1 MTFRNDS
8 KAMLARFLAV
18 LAGALAIVACGGSS
32 STPTPTPTPVA
43 NTVTAEVNA
52 GPANNST
59 NMLFVTV
66 TVCLPGTTTCTDIP
80 NVQVDTMSE
89 GLRVLSTALGTLG
102 SSLPTI
108 QDSSSNVLQECIQFA
123 DTTYIWGPVATADV
137 TMAGEKASSVPIQV
151 INNPAAF
158 DVPSSC
164 LTLGNPG
171 PQGNLNTVA
180 TLGANGIIGL
190 GNFAQDCGGACTS
203 ASSNPPPYY
212 FVCPQ
217 NVCSIPAVP
226 LNDQLWNPVALFAAD
241 NNGVMITMPAIDP
254 GGATTASGSLIF
266 GVGTQTDNALGSAT
280 LYATDTGGDIRS
292 SYGGISYPAFF
303 DTGSTGI
310 YFLDY
315 ATLGITECTDTYGNP
330 TGFYCPASPVNYT
343 VTNTDGNGNGTTGS
357 ATFTI
362 ANADTLFSNGNSSF
376 FAFNDLG
383 GDSGSGPSS
392 DSVDFGMP
400 FFYGRNVF
408 IGIEGTTVPNGVSAP
423 NGYFAY

>member
-1 MTFRNDS
+1 MIFRNDS
-8 KAMLARFLAV
+8 KATLARFLAV
-18 LAGALAIVACGGSS
+18 LAGSLALVACGGSS

-43 NTVTAEVNA
+43 NTAAVEVNA

-66 TVCLPGTTTCTDIP
+66 TVCLPGTTTCTDVP
-80 NVQVDTMSE
+80 NVQVDTGSE
-89 GLRVLSTALGTLG
+89 GLRVLSTALGTLS

-137 TMAGEKASSVPIQV
+137 EMAGEKASSVPIQV

-158 DVPSSC
+158 DVPPSC
-164 LTLGNPG
+164 LALGNAFG
-171 PQGNLNTVA
+171 SQGNLNTVSA
-180 TLGANGIIGL
+180 LGANGIIGL

-280 LYATDTGGDIRS
+280 LYATDAYGDIQS
-292 SYGGISYPAFF
+292 SYGGIGPYPAFF

-315 ATLGITECTDTYGNP
+315 ATLGIPDCADYP
-330 TGFYCPASPVNYT
+330 GFYCPASPVAYT
-343 VTNTDGNGNGTTGS
+343 VTNTDGNGNGTTGQ
-357 ATFTI
+357 AQFTI
-362 ANADTLFSNGNSSF
+362 ANTDTLFSNTTF
-376 FAFNDLG
+376 AAFNDLG

-400 FFYGRNVF
+400 FFFGRTVY
-408 IGIEGTTVPNGVSAP
+408 IGIEGMTVPNGVSAP

>member
-1 MTFRNDS
+1 MIFRNDS
-8 KAMLARFLAV
+8 KATLGGFLAV
-18 LAGALAIVACGGSS
+18 LAGSIALVGCGSSS

-43 NTVTAEVNA
+43 NTVALEVNA
-52 GPANNST
+52 GPANFT

-80 NVQVDTMSE
+80 NVQVDTGSE

-108 QDSSSNVLQECIQFA
+108 QDSNSNVLQECIQFA

-137 TMAGEKASSVPIQV
+137 EMAGEKASSVPIQV
-151 INNPAAF
+151 ISATPAF

-171 PQGNLNTVA
+171 PQGNLNMVA

-280 LYATDTGGDIRS
+280 LYATDTGGDIQS
-292 SYGGISYPAFF
+292 SYGGVAYSAIF

-315 ATLGITECTDTYGNP
+315 ATLGIPDCADYP
-330 TGFYCPASPVNYT
+330 GFYCPASPVAYT
-343 VTNTDGNGNGTTGS
+343 VTNTDGNGNGTTGQ
-357 ATFTI
+357 AQFTI
-362 ANADTLFSNGNSSF
+362 ASADTLFSNGNSSF

-400 FFYGRNVF
+400 FFFGRTVY